1 MGSPKHNRPLRA
13 THPTTL
19 PITSPSPLPFMY
31 NFTYSYAV
39 LASSSSST
47 LFFSTF
53 EPSPP
58 YRGIV
63 NNHSQSSW
71 ILLLFSFSLNYWN
84 PHQDLK
90 CGSKMGFDAVISH
103 AFLVLSIL
111 RQHLRSSYKPIWNL
125 TPLYEA
131 VATLMR
137 LLDTQP
143 YLCFIGWICGI
154 LILET
159 AFNLCSINHR
169 RELLK
174 DKEGIIKHR

>member
-1 MGSPKHNRPLRA
+1 MKASSIIPTVGSPKHNRPLRA

-125 TPLYEA
+125 TPF
-131 VATLMR
+131 MK
-137 LLDTQP
+137 LLQP
-143 YLCFIGWICGI
+143 SWDY
-154 LILET
+154 LIL
-159 AFNLCSINHR
+159 NLTYVLLVGSVVFWFWKQRSIFVQ
-169 RELLK
+169 
-174 DKEGIIKHR
+174 